1 MSEILFIVKIVL
13 CTASFILLCVAA
25 AKLNLNPVDRA
36 KQFLMPVI
44 ALVYCIAALIFINDI
59 ISALTR
65 GIRFV
70 ESILPFISRLNL
82 HQYLIYLANAFMV
95 LGFLAVKAVALP
107 ILKRVWG
114 GSENLMEVTSGHFY
128 EYEKE
133 VDAWLLKPEY
143 GQVKFYCKGIYIS
156 AAVVSSVVFVLSQYF
171 PQSVFF
177 QTAFYPVFGI
187 LILGEVVSFLSG
199 LTRTEFM
206 EDILGEDE
214 DSYKIANYGLLRDI
228 LKSLFGDHV
237 LYDSTMDSGLG
248 VPPAFETLEEMCASG
263 DPQVSNM
270 GQYFRALKES
280 GRDIDSSY
288 VKSCIGLVKGQSV
301 LFCDPFYRDLT
312 DYVLIPMTGQLMRY
326 RKCLVVTG
334 RDSSADDVRDWL
346 EEGLAGQV
354 GTDSLWQ
361 VGVLGNE
368 PADIDI
374 GILKFSDLFNFEIQK
389 KNEDF
394 LLQVGFVFIVEPSKL
409 LATGQMGLNLL
420 VSRFG
425 QDQEVVYAA
434 CDRNCDG
441 LVDALSHT
449 LRTNITEVTATS
461 QSSTITSMM
470 CWDADGEY
478 MHHRIF
484 SNISRY
490 LGVGTEI
497 NSVAMKYQISDT
509 RWISSEK
516 FPVTDIKWIDGQYYR
531 KICGYAD
538 LPTSQ
543 ESFNKAFKV
552 DSNLWDMEARENS
565 FLVVEDEF
573 QNLFE
578 LVRLFST
585 RAKSQGFINVISENY
600 LLRDYMLGNALTF
613 ISDPKAIP
621 AIVADYAR
629 TERNTVLKLLMRMSG
644 EQVSEEEIAETLM
657 VNGIS
662 FESPVETLKELI
674 RKHCSI
680 DEINI
685 RVYFKETLL
694 ADGLRTETRKYYA
707 IEEETETAE
716 FARGLKNAYYIAEDE
731 KGETYY
737 IGAKLYG
744 HVFQALIPGQFLT
757 YDGKYYEVESI
768 TPHNGVVVR
777 RAADHI
783 NGRKYYRQIRNIILS
798 DWKDDT
804 NVGGQKTI
812 GDISLIRGYSQVTVE
827 TDGYLEMSSYNDL
840 KSARHIH
847 VSGIPVR
854 SYRNKLALRIM
865 LPNADDRV
873 RYTICLLMNE
883 IFRTVYPDTW
893 PYICAVTPLGEK
905 VPDELKYAM
914 YTVESGQEDSGIYII
929 EDSDIDLGLTASVER
944 NLERY
949 FEIIT
954 EFLTWHRLKMAEKP
968 EEDAPEEEFKPEFPP
983 APEESV
989 KKKGFFGR
997 ILEKIKSIFRRKP
1010 KPEAEEPKPEAEEA
1024 KPEAEEAKP
1033 EAEEP
1038 KPEAEEPKPE
1048 AEEPKPEAE
1057 EPKPETE
1064 EPKPET
1070 EEAKPEMQDLRERM
1084 PEDQAGSLD
1093 IQGDDEELVKQ
1104 DSEMTEYQK
1113 HAFLKYGYEEIS
1125 EFLAL
1130 DETAGYLAGY
1140 GYDRNPL
1147 QQVRDNE
1154 KAAEEYAK
1162 TYDPQKHGA
1171 HFCDFCG
1178 VELAGG
1184 EYEVL
1189 KDGRERCNHC
1199 SSTALRTGEAFKEV
1213 FKMVL
1218 RNMEIFYG
1226 IKINTA
1232 IKVRMTD
1239 AGTIAKHFG
1248 EDFVPTPGMDGR
1260 TLGFAQKDSSGYSIY
1275 IENGSPKLAAMAT
1288 IAHELTHIW
1297 QYQNWDDQAI
1307 IAAYGAHNRLE
1318 VYEGMAKW
1326 AEIQYLLYLN
1336 ETAYGKREEIRTIL
1350 RQDEYGRG
1358 FIQYRKKYG
1367 LSYNQEKKVT
1377 PFQVFPPL

>member
-1 MSEILFIVKIVL
+1 MTEILFIIKIVL

-44 ALVYCIAALIFINDI
+44 ALIYCIAALLSINDI
-59 ISALTR
+59 YSVITRVISFLEK
-65 GIRFV
+65 V
-70 ESILPFISRLNL
+70 LPFISRLNL
-82 HQYLIYLANAFMV
+82 HQYLIYLANAMMV
-95 LGFLAVKAVALP
+95 LGFLIVKAAALP
-107 ILKRVWG
+107 ILKRTWG
-114 GSENLMEVTSGHFY
+114 QSDNLMEATSGHFY

-133 VDAWLLKPEY
+133 VDAWLLKPEC
-143 GQVKFYCKGIYIS
+143 GQVKFYYKGIYLS
-156 AAVVSSVVFVLSQYF
+156 AAAVSSIVFVLSQYF
-171 PQSVFF
+171 PESPFF
-177 QTAFYPVFGI
+177 QTVFYPVFGI

-199 LTRTEFM
+199 LTKTEFV

-214 DSYKIANYGLLRDI
+214 DSYKVANYGLLRDI
-228 LKSLFGDHV
+228 LKNLFGEHV
-237 LYDSTMDSGLG
+237 LYDATMDSGLG
-248 VPPAFETLEEMCASG
+248 VPPAFETLEEMCASE
-263 DPQVSNM
+263 DPSVSNL
-270 GQYFRALKES
+270 GRYFRKLKES
-280 GRDIDSSY
+280 GRNIDSSY
-288 VKSCIGLVKGQSV
+288 VKSCIGLVRGQSV

-312 DYVLIPMTGQLMRY
+312 DYLIIPMTGQLMRY

-334 RDSSADDVRDWL
+334 RDSSTNDVKEWL
-346 EEGLAGQV
+346 EEGIAEQV
-354 GTDSLWQ
+354 NTDSLWQ
-361 VGVLGNE
+361 VGILGYE
-368 PADIDI
+368 PTDADI

-389 KNEDF
+389 KNEEF
-394 LLQVGFVFIVEPSKL
+394 LRKVGFVFIVEPSKL

-420 VSRFG
+420 VSRF
-425 QDQEVVYAA
+425 DQEREIVYAA

-516 FPVTDIKWIDGQYYR
+516 FPVTDIKWIDGQYYK
-531 KICGYAD
+531 KICRYAD

-543 ESFNKAFKV
+543 ESFNKAFQV
-552 DSNLWDMEARENS
+552 DSNLWDMTVRENS

-600 LLRDYMLGNALTF
+600 LLRDYMLDNALTF

-629 TERNTVLKLLMRMSG
+629 TERNTVLKLLMRMAG
-644 EQVSEEEIAETLM
+644 EQVSEEELAETLM

-662 FESPVETLKELI
+662 FDSPIDTLKELI
-674 RKHCSI
+674 CKHCNVE
-680 DEINI
+680 EINI
-685 RVYFKETLL
+685 RVYFRESLL
-694 ADGLRTETRKYYA
+694 ADGIRTETKKYYS
-707 IEEETETAE
+707 IEEESETSE

-783 NGRKYYRQIRNIILS
+783 NGRKYYRQIRHIKLS
-798 DWKDDT
+798 DWKNDT

-812 GDISLIRGYSQVTVE
+812 GNISLIKGYSQVTVE
-827 TDGYLEMSSYNDL
+827 TDGYLEMSAYNDL
-840 KSARHIH
+840 KSSRHVH

-854 SYRNKLALRIM
+854 SYRNKLVLRITM
-865 LPNADDRV
+865 PQANDRI

-883 IFRTVYPDTW
+883 IFRTIYPDTY
-893 PYICAVTPLGEK
+893 PYICAVTPIQEK

-914 YTVESGQEDSGIYII
+914 YSLETWREDTGIYII
-929 EDSDIDLGLTASVER
+929 EDSEIDLGLTASVER
-944 NLERY
+944 NVERY
-949 FEIIT
+949 LEIIS
-954 EFLTWHRLKMAEKP
+954 EFLTWHQIKMNEKP
-968 EEDAPEEEFKPEFPP
+968 KKEEPKEEFKPEFPP
-983 APEESV
+983 ETDQPV
-989 KKKGFFGR
+989 KKKGFLGK
-997 ILEKIKSIFRRKP
+997 IWEKIKSVFKRKP
-1010 KPEAEEPKPEAEEA
+1010 KPEPEPVKPEETKPESEPKPSEQVEPKPE
-1024 KPEAEEAKP
+1024 
-1033 EAEEP
+1033 
-1038 KPEAEEPKPE
+1038 
-1048 AEEPKPEAE
+1048 
-1057 EPKPETE
+1057 
-1064 EPKPET
+1064 
-1070 EEAKPEMQDLRERM
+1070 MQNMRAAQPAVAD
-1084 PEDQAGSLD
+1084 AGLD
-1093 IQGDDEELVKQ
+1093 IRGEDEELTVHGG
-1104 DSEMTEYQK
+1104 EMTEYQK
-1113 HAFLKYGYEEIS
+1113 NSFLKYGY
-1125 EFLAL
+1125 
-1130 DETAGYLAGY
+1130 DETNKFIALNETAEYLAGY
-1140 GYDRNPL
+1140 GYDKNPL

-1154 KAAEEYAK
+1154 KAAEEYAR

-1199 SSTALRTGEAFKEV
+1199 SSTALRTGEAFKDV

-1226 IKINTA
+1226 IKINAA

-1248 EDFVPTPGMDGR
+1248 EDFIPTPGMDGR
-1260 TLGFAQKDSSGYSIY
+1260 TLGFAQKDSNGYSLY

-1307 IAAYGAHNRLE
+1307 INTYGAQNRLE

-1336 ETAYGKREEIRTIL
+1336 ETEYGKREEIRTIL

-1367 LSYNQEKKVT
+1367 LSYGQEKKVT